1 MRVKL
6 NTVSWFVRFGP
17 SGERMALFATAALVP
32 IVVAFLVA
40 ITFWTSVMRGVP
52 GLGVTYTLSHYLAIY
67 GDPFTYSALFNTLG
81 FAATTVVVAL
91 TFGIPIA
98 WLVERTEF
106 PHRALLYM
114 LMVMSLVIPTFFVA
128 MGWVL
133 LLHPRMGF
141 LNTWLRALF
150 DSPSFTINITT
161 ITGMGFVEGVSL
173 APLAFV
179 MTAAGFRAMNPALE
193 EAAHVHGMGRL
204 SSTFHVT
211 LPLLFPS
218 VLGASIYIFVIG
230 LAAFDVPAVI
240 GLANR
245 IYTFSTL
252 VYVKALAPEG
262 VPQYGI
268 PAAVGMLM
276 FIVALGFTWWYS
288 KILRFS
294 RRYEV
299 VSGRSYQKKRGTN
312 GSQLVIL
319 GWVFC
324 GVYLLLGIGIPLLL
338 VIWAAITPY
347 LQPPS
352 MTALGLVS
360 LEQFSRLPWDLVLR
374 GAVNT
379 LLLMFLVPTVVLVLC
394 IPISWVIVRS
404 GSRWRYTYE
413 FLVFLPHAMPAI
425 IFGVAALVASLFIL
439 KNIIPI
445 YGTIWIIALVYVVE
459 RITFGS
465 RVINGALIQ
474 INSELEEVGYVSG
487 LSISSVLRA
496 IFLPLLR
503 PAILNAWLWMSLIT
517 YRELTIAAVLF
528 TPTNITLPV
537 VIWSF
542 WTAGGMGPAAAVTLV
557 MLAILT
563 PLVFV
568 YWAVTSKSDTGW

>member
-1 MRVKL
+1 VKAIRWSGKIVPNERV
-6 NTVSWFVRFGP
+6 V
-17 SGERMALFATAALVP
+17 LFAVAAFIPV
-32 IVVAFLVA
+32 IVIFLVA
-40 ITFWTSVMRGVP
+40 IIFWTSLIKGVP
-52 GLGVTYTLSHYLAIY
+52 GLGFKYTFDHYVAIY
-67 GDPFTYSALFNTLG
+67 ADPFTYRALFNTLG
-81 FAATTVVVAL
+81 FALTTVAVAL
-91 TFGIPIA
+91 SFGIPIA
-98 WLVERTEF
+98 WIAERTDF
-106 PHRALLYM
+106 PRKALLYAF
-114 LMVMSLVIPTFFVA
+114 MVMGLVIPTFFVA

-141 LNTWLRALF
+141 LNTWLRNVL
-150 DSPSFTINITT
+150 DSPGFTINITT

-204 SSTFHVT
+204 SSMLYVT

-218 VLGASIYIFVIG
+218 ILAASIYIFVIG
-230 LAAFDVPAVI
+230 LAAFDVPAVV

-276 FIVALGFTWWYS
+276 FVIALVFTCWYS
-288 KILRFS
+288 KILRSS

-299 VSGRSYQKKRGTN
+299 VSGRSYRATKASIGRW
-312 GSQLVIL
+312 SIA

-324 GVYLLLGIGIPLLL
+324 GLYLLVSIGIPLVL

-352 MTALGLVS
+352 WDVLAFVS
-360 LEQFSRLPWDLVLR
+360 LDQFFRLPWDLVVR

-379 LLLMFLVPTVVLVLC
+379 LQLMLIVPTVVVGLC
-394 IPISWVIVRS
+394 VPISWVIIRS
-404 GSRWRYTYE
+404 GSRWRYAYE

-439 KNIIPI
+439 KDLVPL
-445 YGTIWIIALVYVVE
+445 YGTIWIIAVVYVVE
-459 RITFGS
+459 RVTFGS

-474 INSELEEVGYVSG
+474 IHRELEEVGYVSG
-487 LSISSVLRA
+487 LSIATVLKEV
-496 IFLPLLR
+496 FLPLLR
-503 PAILNAWLWMSLIT
+503 PAILNAWLWMALIT
-517 YRELTIAAVLF
+517 YRELTVAAVLF
-528 TPTNITLPV
+528 TPSNITLPV
-537 VIWSF
+537 VIWNF

-557 MLAILT
+557 MLGILT

-568 YWAVTSKSDTGW
+568 YWAGTSRRDLGW

>member
-1 MRVKL
+1 LDIVTWAGRLGLK
-6 NTVSWFVRFGP
+6 S
-17 SGERMALFATAALVP
+17 ERAVLFAIAGVVP
-32 IVVAFLVA
+32 LLVAFLVA
-40 ITFWTSVMRGVP
+40 ITFWTSLTKDVP
-52 GLGVTYTLSHYLAIY
+52 GLGVTYTLNHYFSIY
-67 GDPFTYSALFNTLG
+67 GDPFTYRALFNTLG
-81 FAATTVVVAL
+81 FAVTTVLVAL

-98 WLVERTEF
+98 WMVERTDC
-106 PHRALLYM
+106 PHKEWLYM
-114 LMVMSLVIPTFFVA
+114 FMVMSLVIPTFFVA
-128 MGWVL
+128 MGWIL

-141 LNTWLRALF
+141 LNTWLRALS
-150 DSPSFTINITT
+150 DSPGFTINITT
-161 ITGMGFVEGVSL
+161 VMGMGFVEGISL

-193 EAAHVHGMGRL
+193 EAAHVHGMGRW
-204 SSTFHVT
+204 SSTLYIT

-218 VLGASIYIFVIG
+218 ILAASIYIFVIG

-252 VYVKALAPEG
+252 VYVKALTPEG

-288 KILRFS
+288 RILRFS
-294 RRYEV
+294 RRYEI
-299 VSGRSYQKKRGTN
+299 VSGRAYQAKRTN
-312 GSQLVIL
+312 AGRWAIV
-319 GWVFC
+319 GWAFC
-324 GVYLLLGIGIPLLL
+324 AVYLLLGIGIPLLL

-352 MTALGLVS
+352 MRALGSVS
-360 LEQFSRLPWDLVLR
+360 LEQFSRLPWDLVLH
-374 GAVNT
+374 GALNT
-379 LLLMFLVPTVVLVLC
+379 LLLMLLVPTVVVGLC
-394 IPISWVIVRS
+394 IPIAWVIIRS

-425 IFGVAALVASLFIL
+425 VFGVAALVASLFIL
-439 KNIIPI
+439 KDMIPL
-445 YGTIWIIALVYVVE
+445 YGTIWIIGLVYVVE
-459 RITFGS
+459 RISFGS

-474 INSELEEVGYVSG
+474 IHRELEEVGYVSG
-487 LSISSVLRA
+487 LSIASVLKA

-503 PAILNAWLWMSLIT
+503 PAIFNAWLWMALIT

-528 TPTNITLPV
+528 TPANITLPV
-537 VIWSF
+537 VVWNL

-568 YWAVTSKSDTGW
+568 YWTGTSRRVAGW